1 MIYEELCLA
10 LFAVHQPV
18 MPVVKIWL
26 CKGHSNPES
35 HTQRFMND
43 KKQKTPYHLYHLVSI
58 KCHKIIVIL

>member
-43 KKQKTPYHLYHLVSI
+43 KKQKQLIFFTI
-58 KCHKIIVIL
+58 W